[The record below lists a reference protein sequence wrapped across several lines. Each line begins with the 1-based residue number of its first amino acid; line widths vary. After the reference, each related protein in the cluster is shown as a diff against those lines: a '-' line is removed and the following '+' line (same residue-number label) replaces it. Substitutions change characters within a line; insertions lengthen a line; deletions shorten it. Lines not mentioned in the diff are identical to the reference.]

1 LEHPIAVMRQAT
13 VDDDY
18 RDYEAFIE
26 GDRLLHH
33 TLVAMTEN
41 HRLIEM
47 YSELNVHMHVAR
59 AHYLNSVENA
69 RQAQQEHEAILVAFQ
84 DGDLPRVTNELGR
97 HITNVKTRILDLLE
111 ARGGQL

>member
-1 LEHPIAVMRQAT
+1 MLIELYAAEQIIQDGCTDTLLAELAHPIALMRQAT

-26 GDRLLHH
+26 GDRLLHQ

-69 RQAQQEHEAILVAFQ
+69 RQAQQEHEAIL
-84 DGDLPRVTNELGR
+84 EW
-97 HITNVKTRILDLLE
+97 
-111 ARGGQL
+111 RGV